1 MESPLTRIQMAKML
15 SYYAI
20 NILGKKP
27 DTSKTPNFDDVSS
40 QLNAQYNNAV
50 VLAYQL

>member
-20 NILGKKP
+20 NILGKNP
-27 DTSKTPNFDDVSS
+27 DTSKTSNFVDVSP
-40 QLNAQYNNAV
+40 QMNAQYDNAV

>member
-1 MESPLTRIQMAKML
+1 MAKML

-27 DTSKTPNFDDVSS
+27 DTSLNNKFKDVSDK
-40 QLNAQYNNAV
+40 LDLQYNN
-50 VLAYQL
+50 